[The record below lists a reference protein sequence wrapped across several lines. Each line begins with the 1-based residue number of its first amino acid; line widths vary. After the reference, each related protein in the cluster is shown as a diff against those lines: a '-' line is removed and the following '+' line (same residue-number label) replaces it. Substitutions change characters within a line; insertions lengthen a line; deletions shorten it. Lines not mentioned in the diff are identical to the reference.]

1 MAFWRKKKNEFAE
14 MDDLVQSS
22 PGILPAGLAEK
33 LQVSRSTITRR
44 LPSMEEAGYLYYEDD
59 EGGLWSFKK
68 RK

>member
-22 PGILPAGLAEK
+22 PDILPAGLAEK

-44 LPSMEEAGYLYYEDD
+44 LPSMEAAGYL
-59 EGGLWSFKK
+59 
-68 RK
+68 